1 MVKLMQKVFCFVV
14 MALLMVSC
22 HDSLDDRAEKEAK
35 NYTERYCPTPVQ
47 QNQRTDSLTFDRH
60 THTYNYYYTLTGPA
74 DNADVIGENRQK
86 LKDVLVAGVR
96 NDTRM
101 KAYKDAGFGF
111 HFVYLS
117 ESTGKVLL
125 EVSVTSKDY

>member
-1 MVKLMQKVFCFVV
+1 MQKVYCLVV

-22 HDSLDDRAEKEAK
+22 HDSLDDRAEKEAR

-74 DNADVIGENRQK
+74 DNADVISDNRQK
-86 LKDVLVAGVR
+86 LKDVLVADTIGRPMHALSSAIYKICVVKSGNEWKVR
-96 NDTRM
+96 M
-101 KAYKDAGFGF
+101 AG
-111 HFVYLS
+111 LPQN
-117 ESTGKVLL
+117 EMQNR
-125 EVSVTSKDY
+125 D